1 MDEETRG
8 QIFDPFFTTKE
19 PGKGTGLGLS
29 IAYSVVEQAGGAI
42 RVEGGPS
49 KGTTFE
55 LWLPTVEDELA
66 DDPSEDGGVEEP
78 GSGCVLLVED
88 EPSLRRLARRILENG
103 GYRVIEAADG
113 AEALE
118 VATACEERI
127 DALVTDVVMPR
138 LGGVELARRLRG
150 ERPEMRLLFMSGYSD
165 DRGRGV
171 NGLPEH
177 VAVIEKPFRANRL
190 LARLRE
196 VLEEST
202 DGGV

>member
-55 LWLPTVEDELA
+55 LWLPTAEDEMA
-66 DDPSEDGGVEEP
+66 DDPSEDGDVEEP